1 MNLVRVFVSLLLAAF
16 LAPGWA
22 REPVALQQAAIAS
35 AHPMATQAGLEMME
49 QGGNAFDAAV
59 AVSAVL
65 AVVEPFASGIGGGG
79 FWLLHRANDGFE
91 TMIDGRETAP
101 AAASRDMYL
110 DANGA
115 PVPGASLRGPRAAGI
130 PGMPAGL
137 VRLAGYGSLPLST
150 ALAPAIRLAEQ
161 GFPADRRFLER
172 ATEYRERLAADPGA
186 ARIFLDQGRPPEE
199 GFVLRQPELAG
210 TLRRL
215 ASHGHDGFY
224 RGPVAKKLVRAV
236 RAGGGLWT
244 LQDLEGYRSVERE
257 PVRFFYRGI
266 KVTSAALPSS
276 GGLTLAQAL
285 QILEQFDAVEA
296 SDPAAAHLVIE
307 AMRLAYQ
314 DRARY
319 LGDGDFVWV
328 PAARLG
334 SKRYAAERAGGVD
347 PKRAGT
353 SSSLPEPRPLGG
365 STTHFSVVDRNG
377 NRVAATLSINTVFG
391 SGFVAGGTGVLLNN
405 EMDDFAIAPGVPN
418 AYGLV
423 GSDANAIAPG
433 KRPLS
438 SMSPTFVEDARGV
451 LVVGTPGGSR
461 IISMVLLAVLEFA
474 RGDRDPK
481 RIVSAPRFHHQFLP
495 DVVEVE
501 PGAFDDAWTG
511 RLAAM
516 GHALKTAKG
525 PWGNMQ
531 AVYLDKAAG
540 VATAGS
546 DPRGAWY

>member
-1 MNLVRVFVSLLLAAF
+1 MKRIRLFAALLLVAF
-16 LAPGWA
+16 TAPGWA
-22 REPVALQQAAIAS
+22 REPLLLQEAAIAS
-35 AHPMATQAGLEMME
+35 AHPLATRAGMEMLER
-49 QGGNAFDAAV
+49 GGNAFDAAV
-59 AVSAVL
+59 AVSAAL
-65 AVVEPFASGIGGGG
+65 AVVEPFASGLGGGG
-79 FWLLHRANDGFE
+79 FWLLHRAGDGFE

-110 DANGA
+110 DPKGA
-115 PVPGASLRGPRAAGI
+115 AVPGASLNGPRAAGI
-130 PGMPAGL
+130 PGMPAGM
-137 VRLAGYGSLPLST
+137 VRLAGYGRLPLQIT
-150 ALAPAIRLAEQ
+150 LEPAIRLAAN
-161 GFPADRRFLER
+161 GFVADRRFLER
-172 ATEYRERLAADPGA
+172 AGEYRDRLAADAAAADVFLQNGKPPG
-186 ARIFLDQGRPPEE
+186 E
-199 GFVLRQPELAG
+199 GFVLRQPELAT
-210 TLRRL
+210 TLRHL
-215 ASHGHDGFY
+215 AARGRSGFY
-224 RGPVAKKLVRAV
+224 RGPVARELVRAV

-244 LQDLEGYRSVERE
+244 LKDLAHYRAVERE

-285 QILEQFDAVEA
+285 QILEQFDAIEPSVPD
-296 SDPAAAHLVIE
+296 SAHLVIE

-319 LGDGDFVWV
+319 LGDPDFVWV

-334 SKRYAAERAGGVD
+334 SKRYAAGRAAAIDAG
-347 PKRAGT
+347 RAGT
-353 SSSLPEPRPLGG
+353 SSALTPPRTAGG
-365 STTHFSVVDRNG
+365 STTHFSVVDREG

-391 SGFVAGGTGVLLNN
+391 SGFVAGRTGVLLNN

-418 AYGLV
+418 AYGLL
-423 GSDANAIAPG
+423 GSEANAIAPG

-451 LVVGTPGGSR
+451 LVTGTPGGSR
-461 IISMVLLAVLEFA
+461 IISMVLLAIVEFS
-474 RGDRDPK
+474 RGERDPG

-501 PGAFDDAWTG
+501 PGAFDAAWTS
-511 RLAAM
+511 RLAEM
-516 GHALKTAKG
+516 GHSLKVAKG

-531 AVYLDKAAG
+531 AVYVDKATGIAVAG
-540 VATAGS
+540 N

>member
-1 MNLVRVFVSLLLAAF
+1 MEIL
-16 LAPGWA
+16 
-22 REPVALQQAAIAS
+22 
-35 AHPMATQAGLEMME
+35 E

-59 AVSAVL
+59 AVSAAL
-65 AVVEPFASGIGGGG
+65 AVVEPFASGLGGGG
-79 FWLLHRANDGFE
+79 FWLLHRADDGFE

-101 AAASRDMYL
+101 AAATRDMYL
-110 DANGA
+110 DAKGA
-115 PVPGASLRGPRAAGI
+115 PVPGGSTRGPRAAGI
-130 PGMPAGL
+130 PGMPAGM
-137 VRLAGYGSLPLST
+137 VRLAGYGRLPLKTS
-150 ALAPAIRLAEQ
+150 LAPAIRIAEK
-161 GFPADRRFLER
+161 GFPADQRFLER
-172 ATEYRERLAADPGA
+172 AGEYRDRLAADAGA
-186 ARIFLDQGRPPEE
+186 ERIFLQGGRPPEA
-199 GFVLRQPELAG
+199 GFVLRQPELAV

-215 ASHGHDGFY
+215 AAQGAKGFY
-224 RGPVAKKLVRAV
+224 RGPVARELVRAV
-236 RAGGGLWT
+236 RAGGGLWS
-244 LQDLEGYRSVERE
+244 LQDLADYRALERE

-285 QILEQFDAVEA
+285 QILEQFDAIEP
-296 SDPAAAHLVIE
+296 SNPDAAHLVIE

-319 LGDGDFVWV
+319 LGDADFVWV
-328 PAARLG
+328 PAAQLG
-334 SKRYAAERAGGVD
+334 SKRYAAERAAAID
-347 PKRAGT
+347 PGRAGT
-353 SSSLPEPRPLGG
+353 SSALTQPRPAGG
-365 STTHFSVVDRNG
+365 STTHFSVVDREG

-391 SGFVAGGTGVLLNN
+391 SGFVAGRTGVLLNN

-423 GSDANAIAPG
+423 GSRANAIAPG

-438 SMSPTFVEDARGV
+438 SMSPTFVEDDRGV

-474 RGDRDPK
+474 RGERDPG

-495 DVVEVE
+495 DTVEVE
-501 PGAFDDAWTG
+501 PGAFGAAWTA
-511 RLAAM
+511 RLAEM
-516 GHALKTAKG
+516 GHPLKEAKG

-531 AVYLDKAAG
+531 AVYLDKGAG
-540 VATAGS
+540 IAVAGN

>member
-1 MNLVRVFVSLLLAAF
+1 MTLLRIAVSLLLVTF
-16 LAPGWA
+16 LAPAWA
-22 REPVALQQAAIAS
+22 REPAVLQQAAIAS
-35 AHPMATQAGLEMME
+35 AHPMATRAGQEMLE

-59 AVSAVL
+59 AVSAAL
-65 AVVEPFASGIGGGG
+65 AVVEPFASGLGGGG
-79 FWLLHRANDGFE
+79 FWLLHRAHDGFE

-110 DANGA
+110 DATGS
-115 PVPGASLRGPRAAGI
+115 PVAGASLRGPRAAGI

-137 VRLAGYGSLPLST
+137 VRLAGYGKLPLKKT
-150 ALAPAIRLAEQ
+150 LAPAIRLAEQ
-161 GFPADRRFLER
+161 GFAADQRFLER
-172 ATEYRERLAADPGA
+172 AAEYGAPLAADPGA
-186 ARIFLDQGRPPEE
+186 ARIFLEAGKPPKP
-199 GFVLRQPELAG
+199 GFVLRQPELAA
-210 TLRRL
+210 TLRRV
-215 ASHGHDGFY
+215 ASRGHDGFY
-224 RGPVAKKLVRAV
+224 RGPMAREMVRAV

-244 LQDLEGYRSVERE
+244 LGDLARYRAVERE

-266 KVTSAALPSS
+266 RITSAALPSS

-285 QILEQFDAVEA
+285 QILEQFDPLATA
-296 SDPAAAHLVIE
+296 DAAGAHLVIE

-319 LGDGDFVWV
+319 LGDPGHVWV
-328 PAARLG
+328 PASRLG
-334 SKRYAAERAGGVD
+334 SKRYAAERAAAID
-347 PKRAGT
+347 PLRAGK
-353 SSSLPEPRPLGG
+353 SASLSESRPLGG
-365 STTHFSVVDRNG
+365 STTHFSVVDREG

-391 SGFVAGGTGVLLNN
+391 SGFVAGTTGVLLNN

-423 GSDANAIAPG
+423 GSHANAVAPG

-461 IISMVLLAVLEFA
+461 IISMVLLAVLEFE
-474 RGDRDPK
+474 RGERDPA

-501 PGAFDDAWTG
+501 PGAFDDAWSA
-511 RLAAM
+511 RLAER
-516 GHALKTAKG
+516 GHVLKVAKG

-531 AVYLDKAAG
+531 AVYVDKAAG
-540 VATAGS
+540 VATAAG